1 MGSPNIA
8 SKRWVYGQY
17 DTTVRTSTAV
27 RPGGDAGV
35 VRLRGTR
42 RAIAATTDCNGR
54 YVYLNPRSG
63 TLAAVAEAA
72 RNLVCV
78 GALPTAVT
86 NNLNFGNPLKPYIYY
101 QFREAVL
108 AMAEACKLFETP
120 VTGGNVSFY
129 NETNGVAI
137 YPTPVIG
144 MVGVIEDVDH
154 ITRHAFQNVG
164 DTIILLGDNTDALV
178 ASEYLYVME
187 DLVAGEPPSVD
198 LLRERGLQHAVL
210 AMIQHGLLH
219 SAHDVSEGGLA
230 CALAESA
237 LGSGENPL
245 GVEVT
250 LQDAVPV
257 LPLLFGEA
265 QGRVVISCD
274 PRSAGEA
281 LVFAKR
287 HGVPC
292 RTIGKVV
299 PSDEGFRID
308 GRATTLE
315 ADVEILAELYFRAI
329 PNLMDGARPS

>member
-1 MGSPNIA
+1 M
-8 SKRWVYGQY
+8 
-17 DTTVRTSTAV
+17 
-27 RPGGDAGV
+27 
-35 VRLRGTR
+35 RLRGTR
-42 RAIAATTDCNGR
+42 RAVAATTDCNGR

-86 NNLNFGNPLKPYIYY
+86 NNLNFGNPLKPHIYY

-144 MVGVIEDVDH
+144 MVGVLEDVDH

-164 DTIILLGDNTDALV
+164 DTIILLGDNTDELG

-187 DLVAGEPPSVD
+187 GLVAGEPPSVD

-210 AMIQHGLLH
+210 AMIQHRLLH

-237 LGSGENPL
+237 LGTGENPL
-245 GVEVT
+245 GVQVT
-250 LQDAVPV
+250 LHDAVPV

-265 QGRVVISCD
+265 QGRVVVSCD
-274 PRSAGEA
+274 PQSADEV
-281 LVFAKR
+281 LLLAKR

-292 RTIGKVV
+292 RAVGQVV
-299 PSDEGFRID
+299 PSNEGFRID
-308 GRATTLE
+308 GRATSLE
-315 ADVEILAELYFRAI
+315 ADIEILAELFFGAI
-329 PNLMDGARPS
+329 PNLMDGAAPS